1 MISDKMTKARS
12 YVGRPMR
19 RSEDVD
25 LLRGAGAFLADLNL
39 PGALEIHFV
48 RSTHAHALI
57 VNIDTALAKSAPGVV
72 AVLTGKDLVFA
83 DDHLLCID
91 MLETTLDARQ
101 RVLPTDRVRYVGE
114 PIAVVVANNRYRAED
129 AAELVRVEYTFLTP
143 VLHTDR
149 AVQDGADLVYPE
161 LGSNIVHR
169 TTHQDGDPDRAFAA
183 AHLILSETFDFH
195 RLFAAPLETRG
206 VLATVSPDVSR
217 LLVWSTSQIPQ
228 ITRGVIA
235 FALGMPKEM
244 VRVNSPRL
252 GGGFG
257 SKENIYPEEIIV
269 PKIAQMLRKPVR
281 WLEDRR
287 EHFISATHA
296 REEKVF
302 VEAVVTQDGLIT
314 ALRLECTTDIGAA
327 FAIVTNTVTTMMG
340 AMIRGPY
347 RVPGLDAN
355 MRSVVTNKVPL
366 NVFRG
371 AGHPQGVLVME
382 SLLDIAAAK
391 LQIDRIEIRR
401 RNLIAPEELPLDRNA
416 STCLGAR
423 RIVYDEGDYPRCFE
437 MAVAEIDYESLEEKK
452 RAAAV
457 RGKYLGIGFSNH
469 VEQTA
474 IGPYEDARVS
484 LDLAGRL
491 TVFSPVVAMGQGTE
505 ITLRQIAAD
514 EIGLNIDAI
523 EIRFGNTDELPD
535 AIGAFASRG
544 TAIGGSAVRQAT
556 RAAKEAILDRL
567 ASQMNCRRDELRW
580 ESGGVTGPSITDGPL
595 SIEAALARL
604 QLSSALPIEGKF
616 RVENIEASYSYAAH
630 VALVEIDMETFKISV
645 PRYVVAH
652 DCGTVINPL
661 LVEGQIVGGVVQGLG
676 GMLREHL
683 EYSECGKLNARGLM
697 DYVLPGISDLPQDF
711 RILHMETPS
720 TIAQFGVR
728 GVGEGGVTGCY
739 GAIATAVA
747 DALRATG
754 ADIRGSGPYLPAQL
768 YALTRAG
775 EI

>member
-1 MISDKMTKARS
+1 MK
-12 YVGRPMR
+12 
-19 RSEDVD
+19 
-25 LLRGAGAFLADLNL
+25 L
-39 PGALEIHFV
+39 PDTLEIHFV

-57 VNIDTALAKSAPGVV
+57 VNIDTTLAKSAPGVI
-72 AVLTGKDLVFA
+72 AVLTGHDLSFA

-101 RVLPTDRVRYVGE
+101 RVLPIDRVRYVGE
-114 PIAVVVANNRYRAED
+114 PIAVIVAENRYRAED
-129 AAELVRVEYTFLTP
+129 AAEHVRVEYASLKP
-143 VLHTDR
+143 VLDTDS
-149 AVQDGADLVYPE
+149 AGTDGSDLVYPE

-169 TTHQDGDPDRAFAA
+169 TKHLDGDPDKAFAV
-183 AHLILSETFDFH
+183 AHLVLSETFDFH
-195 RLFAAPLETRG
+195 RLFAAPIETRG
-206 VLATVSPDVSR
+206 VLATISAEDSR

-244 VRVNSPRL
+244 VRVNAPRL

-296 REEKVF
+296 REEKVV
-302 VEAVVTQDGLIT
+302 VEAAVTQNGLIT
-314 ALRLECTTDIGAA
+314 AMKLECTTDIGAA

-347 RVPGLDAN
+347 RVPALDAN

-391 LQIDRIEIRR
+391 LQIDRVEIRR
-401 RNLIAPEELPLDRNA
+401 RNLIAPEELPLDRNV

-423 RIVYDEGDYPRCFE
+423 RIVYDEGDYPKCFE
-437 MAVAEIDYESLEEKK
+437 MAVAEIDYESIKQK
-452 RAAAV
+452 RHTAAT
-457 RGKYLGIGFSNH
+457 RGKYLGIGYSNH

-484 LDLAGRL
+484 LDLGGKL

-514 EIGLNIDAI
+514 EIGFDIGAI

-544 TAIGGSAVRQAT
+544 AAIGGSAVRQAT
-556 RAAKEAILDRL
+556 RAAKETMLDRL

-580 ESGGVTGPSITDGPL
+580 ESGGIVGPSITDGPL

-604 QLSSALPIEGKF
+604 QLASTSPIEGKF
-616 RVENIEASYSYAAH
+616 RLENIEASYSYAAH
-630 VALVEIDMETFKISV
+630 IALVEIDMETFKISV
-645 PRYVVAH
+645 PQYVVAH

-683 EYSECGKLNARGLM
+683 QYDENGRLNARGLM
-697 DYVLPGISDLPQDF
+697 DYVLPGIGDLPQDF

-747 DALRATG
+747 DALRTTG
-754 ADIRGSGPYLPAQL
+754 ANIRGSGPYLPAML
-768 YALTRAG
+768 YSLAHN
-775 EI
+775 